1 MKKIAVFLL
10 LLLMLMPLKTFAEE
24 SEASSVIKEE
34 TPVEAALR
42 DSLSAT
48 PRGAVLLIGGNTS
61 ALWRDFVFDMYP
73 ETARIITVKDTLS
86 ADWSTGVNY
95 LSTLSP
101 KAVVYCVD
109 GKDDPESVLLFAQS
123 LAQTLSGA
131 DIYFVSAVIGDNT
144 AEINTRLSEYCLSLY
159 RLSFVDVYSAMLTE
173 DGILNPE
180 YAGEKLTSAGVR
192 FLGKTVAK
200 EINGDIP
207 TIAPE
212 TSEESEEEEVQ
223 PKKRSYKW
231 LVPVA
236 IIVAGGII
244 GVYFAHPANRDE
256 RRRRAGK

>member
-1 MKKIAVFLL
+1 MKKLAVFLL

-24 SEASSVIKEE
+24 SEISSVPEE
-34 TPVEAALR
+34 TPVEVTLR
-42 DSLSAT
+42 NSLSAT
-48 PRGAVLLIGGNTS
+48 PRGAILLIGGNTS

-73 ETARIITVKDTLS
+73 ENAKIITVEDTLS
-86 ADWSTGVNY
+86 VDWSTGVNY

-123 LAQTLSGA
+123 LAQTLSSA

-173 DGILNPE
+173 EGTLNPE

>member
-1 MKKIAVFLL
+1 M
-10 LLLMLMPLKTFAEE
+10 
-24 SEASSVIKEE
+24 
-34 TPVEAALR
+34 
-42 DSLSAT
+42 
-48 PRGAVLLIGGNTS
+48 
-61 ALWRDFVFDMYP
+61 
-73 ETARIITVKDTLS
+73 
-86 ADWSTGVNY
+86 NY

-131 DIYFVSAVIGDNT
+131 DIYFVSALIGDNT

-159 RLSFVDVYSAMLTE
+159 RLSFVDVYSAMLTDE
-173 DGILNPE
+173 GTLNPE

-192 FLGKTVAK
+192 FLGKTVAT

-212 TSEESEEEEVQ
+212 TGEESEEEEVQ
-223 PKKRSYKW
+223 PQKRSYKW

-256 RRRRAGK
+256 IRRRAGK